1 MGFDKTKTI
10 YLLYFFII
18 GRKQCR
24 VFRNAKKVICALL
37 NYPFVMRNF
46 DPLEGRFYSTFP
58 KLYFGETSFHPRR
71 GALLLATYPYFVF
84 YWY

>member
-1 MGFDKTKTI
+1 MLFGKYNNERQYMI
-10 YLLYFFII
+10 H
-18 GRKQCR
+18 R
-24 VFRNAKKVICALL
+24 VYICDNL
-37 NYPFVMRNF
+37 NYPFVVRNF
-46 DPLEGRFYSTFP
+46 DPLKGRFYSTFP